1 MVTLADVAARAGV
14 SKMSASRALR
24 PGPLVALRR
33 ETRDRILH
41 AADELGYARNPL
53 AGGLTG
59 ARTGIIAILVP
70 DLANAVFADLIAG
83 IQEGLADT
91 EVQTIIARTGFAP
104 EDELVA
110 IRRLL
115 PWQPDALVLA
125 GPARASGTAEL
136 LRARGVACVEA
147 MDLPLKP
154 IDMAVGFQ
162 HSDAGEMA
170 ADHLLDRGCCRLAI
184 LTSNP
189 ADIRAIAR
197 IEAFAA
203 RVAARGGMVPARFD
217 SADPANIAIGRTLA
231 ARMLDGDE
239 YDGVFA
245 ANDLLAA
252 GTYMECMARGIIVP
266 ARLAIC
272 GFNDLP
278 LAADLFDGITTI
290 RSPRREIGRA
300 VADLIRNPS
309 PGAVLR
315 VDCHLLQ
322 RGTS

>member
-1 MVTLADVAARAGV
+1 
-14 SKMSASRALR
+14 MSASRALR

-41 AADELGYARNPL
+41 AAEEMGYARNPL

-59 ARTGIIAILVP
+59 ARTGIVAILVP

-83 IQEGLADT
+83 IQEGLVDT
-91 EVQTIIARTGFAP
+91 DVQTIVARTGFAP

-136 LRARGVACVEA
+136 LRSRGVACVEA
-147 MDLPLKP
+147 MDLPARP
-154 IDMAVGFQ
+154 IDMAVGFR
-162 HSDAGEMA
+162 HSEAGVLA
-170 ADHLLDRGCCRLAI
+170 ADHLLDRGCRSLAV
-184 LTSNP
+184 LTANS
-189 ADIRAIAR
+189 ADIRATAR
-197 IEAFAA
+197 VDAFAA
-203 RVAARGGMVPARFD
+203 RIFASEGLVTMRFESVEPAC
-217 SADPANIAIGRTLA
+217 IAIGRTLA
-231 ARMLDGDE
+231 ARMLDTAE

-245 ANDLLAA
+245 ANDLLAGGA
-252 GTYMECMARGIIVP
+252 YMECMARGVVVP
-266 ARLAIC
+266 GHLAIC

-290 RSPRREIGRA
+290 RSPRREIGLA

-309 PGAVLR
+309 PGELLR
-315 VDCHLLQ
+315 VDCHLVQ